1 MRNPARDCVYCQ
13 EQAAKEVQ
21 RPFGKEREL
30 RGRER
35 ESRESKANSTMRGG
49 NRDPFLSRREAAA
62 VTVAGSVRQ
71 EQTWNVDDAGHAGV
85 GRRHDRW
92 LSVAWH
98 LICVQC
104 LCLATPAGAQC
115 TDGATMPLSNPARSI
130 VVHVVNISNRIPNNS
145 SHNYIWQLPITAL
158 LALHAAIR
166 RQWSIY

>member
-1 MRNPARDCVYCQ
+1 MRPPSSNRCWRAASTRVAKRCKEDAMRNPARDCVYCQ

-71 EQTWNVDDAGHAGV
+71 EQTGNVDDAGHAGV
-85 GRRHDRW
+85 G
-92 LSVAWH
+92 
-98 LICVQC
+98 
-104 LCLATPAGAQC
+104 
-115 TDGATMPLSNPARSI
+115 
-130 VVHVVNISNRIPNNS
+130 
-145 SHNYIWQLPITAL
+145 TAP
-158 LALHAAIR
+158 R
-166 RQWSIY
+166 